1 MPKTWYI
8 LTSAIHED
16 KPKEW
21 HYYTKSWLI
30 THVIDMFR
38 FKLII
43 FLICDIYLKTKCE
56 VVENNND
63 GEGEESD
70 WAHLEFLSFTPVAR
84 RGDVNVG
91 KRSVSAAAQTRV
103 QWCPGL
109 FTDGDWFEN
118 FSSFVIPY
126 ISTYPVPVASRH
138 QPGRNCALL
147 AACITIIPV
156 YFLRDNGYEIS
167 K

>member
-63 GEGEESD
+63 GEGEELD
-70 WAHLEFLSFTPVAR
+70 WAHLEFLSFTPVAS

-91 KRSVSAAAQTRV
+91 KRSVSAVAVVSRPLYRRWLVWKFFIFCNPSHLHIPHSGQQTPTRQKLCAARCLYNNNTRV
-103 QWCPGL
+103 FSARQWL
-109 FTDGDWFEN
+109 WNLE
-118 FSSFVIPY
+118 IK
-126 ISTYPVPVASRH
+126 
-138 QPGRNCALL
+138 
-147 AACITIIPV
+147 IPV
-156 YFLRDNGYEIS
+156 